1 MDEHTKEQRRHEQL
15 TALDQLKR
23 EMRCFCRGVL
33 PFTIQQLLVAWFM
46 DEAATTHGED
56 GAASELIFEQ
66 IQQLRRKFERHE
78 PLVQL
83 ELILWKNACLVNIPE
98 TIQSPFNYLLRGGWK
113 EEKRVHR
120 HDAMIGTV
128 IQHVLPFLPPD
139 YFTKDVVKSV
149 TVSNAGFEN
158 VNGTYEKSSTDE
170 QTYIKPGMYEGDAV
184 TYILRKSILVPMW
197 NLIIEG
203 RSDPNNLTRNVVT
216 RDPNNLTQNVVTR
229 RVFYHTTQITNT
241 MEELVPPAHNWR
253 VSTLGRGP
261 APLVYA
267 EIVPHYKMPPTYY
280 ETNHPHFSVQ
290 TIEPEDDN
298 NDDDRVDEVIDRR
311 LAQLADRLNDGDRLG
326 EVIDRRLAQLAD
338 RL

>member
-23 EMRCFCRGVL
+23 EMRCFCRGLL

-46 DEAATTHGED
+46 DEEATFAGIRI
-56 GAASELIFEQ
+56 GCSEIIFEQ

-267 EIVPHYKMPPTYY
+267 EIVPHYKMPLGYY
-280 ETNHPHFSVQ
+280 DTNQHHSSVHA
-290 TIEPEDDN
+290 IEQDDDN
-298 NDDDRVDEVIDRR
+298 NEDDRVDEVIDRR